1 MCYDTENRL
10 LSEEQIDE
18 IAKSISKDLEK
29 EIDRQF
35 KNIRTMK
42 ELDEHIIC
50 GCYDVEHSIFFR
62 TIEGDDDVYM
72 SVHLAPL
79 PFFKRLVKGI
89 KYIFGYR
96 SKYGD
101 FAEIIITKKD
111 VGKVEKVVRWLNQ
124 NHNPIK

>member
-1 MCYDTENRL
+1 MCYETENRL
-10 LSEEQIDE
+10 LSAEQINE

-101 FAEIIITKKD
+101 FDEIIITRKD